1 MAQNQITNES
11 QIRVGVS
18 VTDKTSPYTLDLD
31 DNGTCI
37 STDRDITIPAN
48 SSKAFRK
55 GSTITIYNANT
66 TSNIQISITT
76 DTLRVAGASNTGTQN
91 LKPYGIATLFK
102 VGSTEWVASGA
113 GYADV

>member
-1 MAQNQITNES
+1 MAQNQILET
-11 QIRVGVS
+11 QIRAGVA
-18 VTDKTSPYTLDLD
+18 VTEKTSEYTLDLP

-37 STDRDITIPAN
+37 STDSNVIIPAN

-55 GSTITIYNANT
+55 GSTITVYNANT
-66 TSNIQISITT
+66 TTNVQISITT

-91 LKPYGIATLFK
+91 LKPFGIATLFK
-102 VGSTEWVASGA
+102 VGSTEWVGSGA